1 MRPRAAVFYFHDIVP
16 VHRLADVPAT
26 HRPYALPPD
35 EFRTYALAASQL
47 ARRSIPAGDVPG
59 ELGGAFYSLTFDD
72 GHASD
77 YTEAFPVLQ
86 ELGLRATFFVVPT
99 LVGTPGYVTW
109 NQLREMVAAGMEIGS
124 HSLTH
129 PFVDRLDEA
138 GLRREFGESKAV
150 IEDRL
155 GLAVHAASLPRG
167 WEPRLMRPVLGA
179 LGYRVF
185 CTSRVGWW
193 HPGGE
198 PLTMPRIAVRRG
210 MPLDVFAA
218 IANAEPRALWW
229 LQTVELAKNAV
240 KTCVGRGGW
249 ARLRA
254 PLLRLRYAPQ
264 EEP

>member
-1 MRPRAAVFYFHDIVP
+1 MRPRAAVFHFHDIVP
-16 VHRLADVPAT
+16 ADRLADIPST
-26 HRPYALPPD
+26 HRPYALPPE
-35 EFRTYALAASQL
+35 EFRAYALAASQL
-47 ARRSIPAGDVPG
+47 PRRALPVSGVPG

-77 YTEAFPVLQ
+77 YTDAFPILQ

-99 LVGTPGYVTW
+99 FVGTPGYVTW
-109 NQLREMVAAGMEIGS
+109 PQLREMVAAGMEIGS

-138 GLRREFGESKAV
+138 GLRREFGESKTV
-150 IEDRL
+150 IEDHL

-167 WEPRLMRPVLGA
+167 WEPPAMKTVLGA

-193 HPGGE
+193 YPGSE
-198 PLTMPRIAVRRG
+198 PLTMPRIAVRQG
-210 MPLDVFAA
+210 MPIDAFAS
-218 IANAEPRALWW
+218 IANAERRSLWG
-229 LQTVELAKNAV
+229 LQGVEMAKNAI
-240 KTCVGRGGW
+240 KACVGRGGW
-249 ARLRA
+249 ARLRD
-254 PLLRLRYAPQ
+254 PLLRLRYVAQ